1 MDTSE
6 GLGTLGTPDTLL
18 ESLRKRYN
26 AAKYVADLW
35 IPIMQACFFYAVP
48 FRNRYYLPGK
58 EFQGTAQNVR
68 VYDTTAVEGVKTFV
82 SKLHDTMTP
91 PGTQWGYLEVD
102 DSCMSEEEKQ
112 SPEYKMAHTWF

>member
-1 MDTSE
+1 MDTSP
-6 GLGTLGTPDTLL
+6 GQMTLGTPNSLL
-18 ESLRKRYN
+18 EILRKRYN

-35 IPIMQACFFYAVP
+35 IPIMQASFFYAVP

-68 VYDTTAVEGVKTFV
+68 VYDTTAVEAVKTFV

-91 PGTQWGYLEVD
+91 PQTQWGYLEVD
-102 DSCMSEEEKQ
+102 VSMVADPKADKQ
-112 SPEYKMAHTWF
+112 KLENAQ